1 MNTQKFYFLTAPAP
15 VASDGQNKFFEEFCQ
30 DRKTVEA
37 LRVTAYELM
46 ALSRASLLGE
56 LASKDDVLFM
66 LNQMRGK
73 D

>member
-1 MNTQKFYFLTAPAP
+1 MRSLKFYFLTATAP
-15 VASDGQNKFFEEFCQ
+15 VASDGHSKFFEEFCQ
-30 DRKTVEA
+30 DRKSVEA

-56 LASKDDVLFM
+56 LTSKDDVLFM
-66 LNQMRGK
+66 LNQIRGK

>member
-1 MNTQKFYFLTAPAP
+1 MKTPKFFFLTATAP
-15 VASDGQNKFFEEFCQ
+15 GAADGQNKFFEEFCQ
-30 DRKTVEA
+30 DRKSVEA

-66 LNQMRGK
+66 LNQIRGK
-73 D
+73 G

>member
-1 MNTQKFYFLTAPAP
+1 MRTLRFYFLTTTAP
-15 VASDGQNKFFEEFCQ
+15 VASDEQNKFVEEFCQ
-30 DRKTVEA
+30 DRKSVEA

-56 LASKDDVLFM
+56 LASKDDLLFM